1 MIVDLPGEPAAVPAR
16 NRVRVPAGRSYSV
29 NVRLTAE
36 ELRDVAAA
44 AARAGLTPTGYT
56 GEVAVAAAR
65 GGVETAATGPSR
77 AELARV
83 QRDLFAARTALV
95 CAADALD
102 LGRARSAGGDVAA
115 CAAVVARL
123 DAVAERLHGLLR
135 RVAA

>member
-1 MIVDLPGEPAAVPAR
+1 MTVDVPGGPVAVPAR
-16 NRVRVPAGRSYSV
+16 NRVRAPAGRSYSV

-56 GEVAVAAAR
+56 GEVTVAAAR
-65 GGVETAATGPSR
+65 AGVETAGTAASR

-95 CAADALD
+95 CAADALGAAQ
-102 LGRARSAGGDVAA
+102 GRPAGYDVAA
-115 CAAVVARL
+115 CAAAVARL
-123 DAVAERLHGLLR
+123 DAVADRLHGLLR
-135 RVAA
+135 RVEA

>member
-1 MIVDLPGEPAAVPAR
+1 MPAR

-44 AARAGLTPTGYT
+44 AARAGLTSTGYT
-56 GEVAVAAAR
+56 GEVTVAAAR
-65 GGVETAATGPSR
+65 GVETAVTGPSR

-102 LGRARSAGGDVAA
+102 AGRAPSAGGNVAA